1 MKQPENAKKR
11 RLKPKFRGTGMK
23 QVAEIARLKRR
34 VAELEKKLEGGWV
47 SDDGVWCDIVY
58 AARRVGR
65 SEQRLRNMK
74 SEGTGPMVYDKSGA
88 VRYKI
93 AELDRW
99 LEGGWGLRNAREED
113 L

>member
-1 MKQPENAKKR
+1 MKQR
-11 RLKPKFRGTGMK
+11 
-23 QVAEIARLKRR
+23 AEIARLKLR
-34 VAELEKKLEGGWV
+34 VAEVEKKLEGGWV

-58 AARRVGR
+58 ASRRVGR

-74 SEGTGPMVYDKSGA
+74 SEQTGPMVYDKSGA

-99 LEGGWGLRNAREED
+99 LADGWGLRNAREDDE
-113 L
+113 

>member
-1 MKQPENAKKR
+1 MIQPTKPKKR
-11 RLKPKFRGTGMK
+11 RLKPKYRGAGVK
-23 QVAEIARLKRR
+23 QMAELLRLRRR

-74 SEGTGPMVYDKSGA
+74 SEHTGPMVYDKSGS

-99 LEGGWGLRNAREED
+99 LEEGWGLRNVLEEKA
-113 L
+113 